1 MKNIQRIAII
11 TGITKGIGEAIAESL
26 AARRINLVGVSR
38 NEKNITELF
47 ERLCSKHK
55 IDCLAVQTDV
65 SQNDQVNTLIMRTL
79 KRFGRIDILV
89 NNAAVGAFDSIVD
102 SKLDDWQKMIDINLK
117 SVYLCSKAVLP
128 QMMRQKNGIIIN
140 ISSVCGLRGYSKC
153 GTYCASKFGVNGL
166 TEVLALEAKPSDI
179 KVFDGKINREKI
191 EESLPFSLSFSNPPG
206 TIQKDAWSIIE
217 KAIKENKNVFVDGE
231 EDLLVIPAVLLS
243 KDHSAV
249 VYGFFNKGICL
260 IEVSDKI
267 KNTFKELLKK
277 FN

>member
-11 TGITKGIGEAIAESL
+11 TGITKGIGKAIAESL

-38 NEKNITELF
+38 NEKNITGLF

-65 SQNDQVNTLIMRTL
+65 SQNDHVNTLITRTL

-166 TEVLALEAKPSDI
+166 TEVLALEAKPSNI
-179 KVFDGKINREKI
+179 KVFAVCPDIVDTTFANNINV
-191 EESLPFSLSFSNPPG
+191 SLTDKSNMLKPEDIADRVGLLIDSGAKSQICEIRLKPL
-206 TIQKDAWSIIE
+206 TFFHRHFQ
-217 KAIKENKNVFVDGE
+217 KENK
-231 EDLLVIPAVLLS
+231 
-243 KDHSAV
+243 KRKV
-249 VYGFFNKGICL
+249 VKRI
-260 IEVSDKI
+260 I
-267 KNTFKELLKK
+267 KYL
-277 FN
+277 